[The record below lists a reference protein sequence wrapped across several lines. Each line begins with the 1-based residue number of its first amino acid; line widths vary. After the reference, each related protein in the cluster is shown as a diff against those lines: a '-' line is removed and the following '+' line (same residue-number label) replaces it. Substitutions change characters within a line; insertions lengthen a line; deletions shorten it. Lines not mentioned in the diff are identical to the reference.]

1 MCCTVATLSQNSL
14 NLRFKSVF
22 LLFFLHK
29 SGTETRQYVAFHCI
43 CSNIEVFCLF
53 FQLLLLYEMNLH
65 NSVGVYYI
73 YAMYTVQQLHS
84 FLCFLPQEQGRT
96 RCVKEF
102 NKFCTP
108 NNSDDLCLLFCI
120 NTFSMVLGQLPI

>member
-53 FQLLLLYEMNLH
+53 FQLLLLYEMYLH
-65 NSVGVYYI
+65 NSVGVYYL
-73 YAMYTVQQLHS
+73 YAMYSNFTV
-84 FLCFLPQEQGRT
+84 FVCFLPQEQGRT
-96 RCVKEF
+96 MCVKEL